1 MPHRFFRIV
10 LCLSLA
16 LSGGCIRPRPATVP
30 LRTIALPTSGGG
42 EARCLVVL
50 LPGRRDSPED
60 FIRYDFAGIA
70 AEAGLRADFVAVD
83 AHLGYYYRKTIVDR
97 LRDDVIAPRRK
108 RYDRIWLA
116 GISLGG
122 TGSILYTAES
132 PNDVNGIVLLA
143 PFLGE
148 EPVIDEV
155 AGAGGLRGWKAPDS
169 LHPDDFQRRMWVW
182 LERYENGSQ
191 EQIPLYLGFGTQ
203 DSFARAN
210 GLLGDALPPER
221 VFTVDGG
228 HDWRTWRALWE
239 KAVESAEIC
248 R

>member
-1 MPHRFFRIV
+1 MHRSAWMI
-10 LCLSLA
+10 LSLSLL
-16 LSGGCIRPRPATVP
+16 LSGCVRPRPATVP
-30 LRTIALPTSGGG
+30 LRTIALPASEGG

-60 FIRYDFAGIA
+60 FVRHDFPGIA
-70 AEAGLRADFVAVD
+70 ARAGIHADMVAVD
-83 AHLGYYYRKTIVDR
+83 AHPGYYYGKTIVDR
-97 LRDDVIAPRRK
+97 LRDDVIAPARK

-122 TGSILYTAES
+122 TGSLLYTIEN
-132 PNDVNGIVLLA
+132 PEDVNGLVLLA

-155 AGAGGLRGWKAPDS
+155 AAAGGRRGWKS
-169 LHPDDFQRRMWVW
+169 LDPLGPGDFQRRMWSW
-182 LERYENGSQ
+182 LERYQDGSQ
-191 EQIPLYLGFGTQ
+191 GQIPLYLGFGTR
-203 DSFARAN
+203 DDFARAN

-228 HDWRTWRALWE
+228 HDWRAWQALWE

>member
-1 MPHRFFRIV
+1 MHRSALTV
-10 LCLSLA
+10 LSLSLL
-16 LSGGCIRPRPATVP
+16 LSGCLRPRPATVP
-30 LRTIALPTSGGG
+30 LRTIALPASG
-42 EARCLVVL
+42 ESTARCLVVL

-60 FIRYDFAGIA
+60 FVRHGFPEIAARAGIQ
-70 AEAGLRADFVAVD
+70 ADFVVVD

-97 LRDDVIAPRRK
+97 LRDDVIAPARK

-122 TGSILYTAES
+122 TGSILYTIRN
-132 PNDVNGIVLLA
+132 PDDVNGLVLLA

-155 AGAGGLRGWKAPDS
+155 AAAGGLRGWKAPDP
-169 LHPDDFQRRMWVW
+169 LGPDDFQRRMWSW
-182 LERYENGSQ
+182 LERYENGS
-191 EQIPLYLGFGTQ
+191 EGQIPLYLGFGTR
-203 DSFARAN
+203 DDFARAN

-228 HDWRTWRALWE
+228 HDWRAWRALWE
-239 KAVESAEIC
+239 KAVQEAKIC
-248 R
+248 S